1 MPTLIIGLGNRGG
14 EYART
19 RHNVGWMCLDELERR
34 GRFSRERR
42 EGPSRVR
49 EGSIEGFDVVTARP
63 QTYMN
68 LSGRAAVHLTEKYG
82 VSPRDVIVVHDE
94 ADFPLGK
101 IQIRRKGSSAGHK
114 GVQSLIDAWRTD
126 EFVRVRI
133 GVGRSAGDGDLVEHV
148 LDSFTPE
155 ERELLPGIISRVA
168 DAIVAII
175 RDGPDGAMTTF
186 NRGAGA

>member
-49 EGSIEGFDVVTARP
+49 EGTIEGFDVVSARP

-68 LSGRAAVHLTEKYG
+68 LSGRAAVHLTDKYA

-133 GVGRSAGDGDLVEHV
+133 GVGRSAGEGDLVEHV

-175 RDGPDGAMTTF
+175 RDGPEAAMTTY
-186 NRGAGA
+186 NRAPGA

>member
-19 RHNVGWMCLDELERR
+19 RHNVGWMCLDELEHR
-34 GRFSRERR
+34 GRFARERR

-68 LSGRAAVHLTEKYG
+68 LSGRAAAHLTGKYG

-133 GVGRSAGDGDLVEHV
+133 GVGRSDGDGDLVEHV

-155 ERELLPGIISRVA
+155 ERDLLPGIISRVA

-175 RDGPDGAMTTF
+175 RDGPDAAMTTF
-186 NRGAGA
+186 NRVPGV

>member
-19 RHNVGWMCLDELERR
+19 RHNVGWMCLDELEHR
-34 GRFSRERR
+34 GRFARERR

-68 LSGRAAVHLTEKYG
+68 LSGRAAAHLTAKYG

-133 GVGRSAGDGDLVEHV
+133 GVGRSDGDGDLVEHV

-155 ERELLPGIISRVA
+155 ERDLLPGIISRVA

-175 RDGPDGAMTTF
+175 RDGPDAAMTTF
-186 NRGAGA
+186 NRVPGV